1 MSSVG
6 IPFEEIPHTADWA
19 IRAYGRTL
27 PELFANA
34 AMGMYSLL
42 VDLDALGESERREI
56 EVEAA
61 SLEGLLVAWL
71 NELVYH
77 TEREHLAF
85 KRFELHELRPP
96 DPGDPDSLG
105 RLRATA
111 YGERTREMRKY
122 IKAVTYHN
130 VAIRQED
137 GRYWVELVF
146 DV

>member
-1 MSSVG
+1 MAVPEV
-6 IPFEEIPHTADWA
+6 PFEEIPHTADWA

-27 PELFANA
+27 PELFAHA
-34 AMGMYSLL
+34 ALGMYSLL
-42 VDLDALGESERREI
+42 VDLDALGESERREV

-61 SLEGLLVAWL
+61 SPEGLLVAWL
-71 NELVYH
+71 NELVYF
-77 TEREHLAF
+77 TEREQLAF
-85 KRFELHELRPP
+85 RRFEIHELCLP

-105 RLRATA
+105 RLRAAA
-111 YGERTREMRKY
+111 YGERARELRKY

-130 VAIRQED
+130 VAIHQED

>member
-1 MSSVG
+1 MPVPDM
-6 IPFEEIPHTADWA
+6 PFEEIPHTADWA

-42 VDLDALGESERREI
+42 VDLDALGESERREV

-61 SLEGLLVAWL
+61 SPEGLLVAWL
-71 NELVYH
+71 NELVYY

-85 KRFELHELRPP
+85 KRFEIHELRLP

-105 RLRATA
+105 RLRASA
-111 YGERTREMRKY
+111 YGERAREMRKY

-130 VAIRQED
+130 VAIQQED
-137 GRYWVELVF
+137 GRYRVELVF